1 MKENEQKNFDQTYLD
16 ERRLLVEGEVQ
27 VAARFDTSI
36 LTLSGGALLLSMTFV
51 KDIASGSPQDTWA
64 LVVAWISLGIAIA
77 AMLISLLTS
86 QKAYQQQRDI
96 LDKKFGNS
104 NSGDE
109 RNGWACGTKWLNR
122 ISIIV
127 FLFAV
132 LFLGYFAIKNL

>member
-1 MKENEQKNFDQTYLD
+1 MIMKENEPTYLD

-27 VAARFDTSI
+27 VAARFDKSI

-51 KDIASGSPQDTWA
+51 KDIVSGSPQDTWA

-77 AMLISLLTS
+77 AMLISLLIS
-86 QKAYQQQRDI
+86 QKAYQRQRDI
-96 LDKKFGNS
+96 LDKHFGNS
-104 NSGDE
+104 KSGDE

-127 FLFAV
+127 FLVAIS
-132 LFLGYFAIKNL
+132 FLGYFAIKNI